1 MMVTFRKRSSLVL
14 YLFGGAL
21 LFAAPAAATT
31 FTVHGWEL
39 GEKVDLI
46 DGRQVWTALLDVDID
61 GQAGASFCVD
71 LDTHISM
78 SAYNVRALLDPF
90 TGSSPADEAP
100 RDFVWAGH
108 VMESFGDVDAL
119 VSASLT
125 RKQAITAVQAAIWEG
140 IYGASVIDVST
151 LSLGALSMFDTIM
164 ASSPGAPRGASVVVE
179 LVGKQDQIATR
190 PIPEP
195 SAAVAFGLGTLLV
208 ARARRHR
215 SRR

>member
-1 MMVTFRKRSSLVL
+1 MIMCAKRSSLVL
-14 YLFGGAL
+14 YLFAAAL

-39 GEKVDLI
+39 GERIGLN

-71 LDTHISM
+71 LDTHIGM

-90 TGSSPADEAP
+90 TQPAPPDEEP
-100 RDFVWAGH
+100 RDFAWAGH
-108 VMESFGDVDAL
+108 VMESFGDVGAL
-119 VSASLT
+119 VSSSLT

-140 IYGASVIDVST
+140 IYGGGVIDVSS
-151 LSLGALSMFDTIM
+151 LSQGAVSMFDTIM
-164 ASSPGAPRGASVVVE
+164 ASRPGASRGTSVVVD
-179 LVGKQDQIATR
+179 LVGNQDQIVSRA
-190 PIPEP
+190 IPEP
-195 SAAVAFGLGTLLV
+195 SAAVAFGIGTLLV
-208 ARARRHR
+208 ASARGRR